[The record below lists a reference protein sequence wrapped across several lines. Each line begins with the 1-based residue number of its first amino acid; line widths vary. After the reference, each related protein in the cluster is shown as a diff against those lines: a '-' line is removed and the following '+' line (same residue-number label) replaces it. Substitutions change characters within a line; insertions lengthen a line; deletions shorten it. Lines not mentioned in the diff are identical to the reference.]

1 MYNANWGLVKS
12 FTDATLPAGYAPF
25 NVQVLGGKLY
35 VTFALQN
42 AAKHDDVAGLG
53 NGFVDVFNLDGTPGL
68 SGRNLR
74 LVSNGDLNSPWGLAI
89 APAGFGEFTSD
100 LLVGNFGD
108 GLIHAFDP
116 MTGAPVGTLDGLNGN
131 PIDIPGLW
139 AIEPGNNVANSNAI
153 YFTAGLPKAN
163 MPDVLEQAG
172 LFGDLTAATAAVPE
186 PGSLALL
193 ATGLTGLMWFR
204 RRRAV

>member
-1 MYNANWGLVKS
+1 MY
-12 FTDATLPAGYAPF
+12 
-25 NVQVLGGKLY
+25 
-35 VTFALQN
+35 N

-116 MTGAPVGTLDGLNGN
+116 MTRAPVGYARW
-131 PIDIPGLW
+131 PQWESHRYPGAL
-139 AIEPGNNVANSNAI
+139 GDR
-153 YFTAGLPKAN
+153 AG
-163 MPDVLEQAG
+163 Q
-172 LFGDLTAATAAVPE
+172 
-186 PGSLALL
+186 
-193 ATGLTGLMWFR
+193 
-204 RRRAV
+204 